1 MTRVFELRKDSYLM
15 EKTRVTTILGT
26 RPELIRLACVMDRLD
41 QVFAHRLI
49 HTGQNTDP
57 ALSQVFLDELNIRQP
72 DNYLGIPVGTLGAFL
87 GDLFNAIERE
97 LDSNPPD
104 AVLILGDTNS
114 ALAGII
120 AKRRGIPVYHLEAGN
135 RSFDLNVPE
144 EINRHIVDHFADF
157 NMAYTSHAKEN
168 LLREGIHPRNISVIG
183 SPLNEVITRYKDQIN
198 SSMILE
204 RLDLKTGEF
213 FLVSAHRQENIDDP
227 KRLSRLL
234 DALNV
239 IATKFGLRIIVSTH
253 PRTKNKLD
261 ELSAQVNPLIS
272 FESPFGYFDYNKLQ
286 KEARLVFS
294 DSGSVSEESVIL
306 GFPAITIRDS
316 MERPEALEAGSI
328 LMSGISE
335 AGIIEAIEIVESGRT
350 SMSPPPEYLIPDSS
364 TRVVNFI
371 ASTVHQH
378 AFWNGLRKI
387 QDAP

>member
-1 MTRVFELRKDSYLM
+1 M

-26 RPELIRLACVMDRLD
+26 RPELIRLTCVIDRLD

-57 ALSQVFLDELNIRQP
+57 ALSQVFLDELKIRKP
-72 DNYLGIPVGTLGAFL
+72 DNYLDIPVGTLGAFL

-183 SPLNEVITRYKDQIN
+183 SPLNEVIARYKDQIN
-198 SSMILE
+198 KSTILE
-204 RLDLKTGEF
+204 KLGLKTGEF

-234 DALNV
+234 DALNA

-261 ELSAQVNPLIS
+261 KLNIQINPLIS
-272 FESPFGYFDYNKLQ
+272 FETPFGYFDYNKLQ

-335 AGIIEAIEIVESGRT
+335 AGIMEAIEIIESGPT
-350 SMSPPPEYLIPDSS
+350 SKSPPSEYLIPDSS

>member
-1 MTRVFELRKDSYLM
+1 MK
-15 EKTRVTTILGT
+15 KTRVTTILGT
-26 RPELIRLACVMDRLD
+26 RPELIRLACVIERLD
-41 QVFAHRLI
+41 QVFEHRLI

-57 ALSQVFLDELNIRQP
+57 ALSQVFLDDLKIRRP
-72 DNYLGIPVGTLGAFL
+72 DNYLDIPVGTLGAFL

-97 LDSNPPD
+97 LDINPPD

-168 LLREGIHPRNISVIG
+168 LLREGLHPRTISVIG
-183 SPLNEVITRYKDQIN
+183 SPLHEVVARYKNQIDN
-198 SSMILE
+198 SDILK
-204 RLDLKTGEF
+204 RLTLNSGEF

-227 KRLSRLL
+227 KRLVQLL
-234 DALNV
+234 EALNAV
-239 IATKFGLRIIVSTH
+239 ANTFGLRVIVSTH
-253 PRTKNKLD
+253 PRTKSKLD
-261 ELSAQVNPLIS
+261 NLHIEINPLIC
-272 FESPFGYFDYNKLQ
+272 FEPPFGYFDYNKLQ
-286 KEARLVFS
+286 KEARIVFS

-316 MERPEALEAGSI
+316 MERPEALESGSI
-328 LMSGISE
+328 LMSGISK
-335 AGIIEAIEIVESGRT
+335 AGIMEAIEILESGAT
-350 SMSPPPEYLIPDSS
+350 SMSPPQEYLIPDSS

-387 QDAP
+387 QDAPKL